1 MSCGWKVA
9 PQRRERCGET
19 SSAWAPPIAFF
30 CSPTW
35 QEKHLSSIKLNFTS
49 TWKLFLALQLTS
61 KMKSVSEL
69 FRSVQRR
76 FVKRS
81 NVTAS
86 TTYTIQAG
94 DTFSSI
100 AAKLGLTV
108 AAIEAANPGVNPDD
122 LQIGEV
128 IQLAQ
133 SASTY
138 TIASGDTFSSIAT
151 KFGISV
157 AAIEA
162 ANPGVNPNDLQIGQQ
177 INIPSATNVPAPA
190 PAPAPQPT
198 PVPPTPAPVPS
209 SGTYVIQPGDTFT
222 SIAARLGTTV
232 AALEAAN
239 PTLTPTDLQIGASI
253 NVPSNNVPAPVP
265 TPPAP
270 TPPASGATYTI
281 KAGDTFTTMAASF
294 NTTVAAVEAA
304 NPGVNPTTLQIG
316 QIINLPP
323 GVTGGQ
329 STGGTPNTGS
339 FINYSGPAS
348 SFPDPSQWASYASL
362 WQQNSSLMTYN
373 DNASEIT
380 LIGSA
385 ITTVSQESGID
396 ARVILCIIMQES
408 GGNVRVGN
416 TNNGVNNTG
425 IMQAF
430 NGVSFNPSDPA
441 GSILQMV
448 RDGTE
453 GTASGPGFKQAF
465 ERYGNYYVALRV
477 YNSGSVDLNQLND
490 PLGATANYVEDVANR
505 LMGHTWPNM

>member
-1 MSCGWKVA
+1 
-9 PQRRERCGET
+9 
-19 SSAWAPPIAFF
+19 
-30 CSPTW
+30 
-35 QEKHLSSIKLNFTS
+35 
-49 TWKLFLALQLTS
+49 
-61 KMKSVSEL
+61 MKSISEL
-69 FRSVQRR
+69 FRSVGRR

-86 TTYTIQAG
+86 TTYTIQPG

-108 AAIEAANPGVNPDD
+108 AAIEAANPGINPND
-122 LQIGEV
+122 LQIGQV

-133 SASTY
+133 PASTY
-138 TIASGDTFSSIAT
+138 TIVAGDTFTSIAT
-151 KFGISV
+151 RFGTSV
-157 AAIEA
+157 AALEA
-162 ANPGVNPNDLQIGQQ
+162 ANTGVNPNDLQIGQQ
-177 INIPSATNVPAPA
+177 INIPSSNSGPAPVPSPQPQ
-190 PAPAPQPT
+190 PAPVPT
-198 PVPPTPAPVPS
+198 PTPAPS
-209 SGTYVIQPGDTFT
+209 SGTYVIQAGDTFT
-222 SIAARLGTTV
+222 SIAAKLGTTV

-239 PTLTPTDLQIGASI
+239 PSLTPTDLQIGATI
-253 NVPSNNVPAPVP
+253 IVPSSTPATVPSTTP
-265 TPPAP
+265 TTPSPAP
-270 TPPASGATYTI
+270 TASGTTYTI
-281 KAGDTFTTMAASF
+281 QAGDTFTTIAANF
-294 NTTVAAVEAA
+294 NTTTAAIEAA
-304 NPGVNPTTLQIG
+304 NPGVNPTTLQVG

-329 STGGTPNTGS
+329 STNIGGTTNTNT
-339 FINYSGPAS
+339 FVNYSGPAA

-373 DNASEIT
+373 DTASEIA

-408 GGNVRVGN
+408 GGNVNVGN

-465 ERYGNYYVALRV
+465 EQYGNYYVALRV

-490 PLGATANYVEDVANR
+490 PLGATANYVADVANR